1 MKELSYFDRMAA
13 VPLQLLSEQQM
24 AQPARRILLMEAG
37 LVGLRHQLHQG
48 RENKSR
54 EVLILPLGRPMT
66 LVLAKRPLLQWLL
79 LKWRSSPRGKPAP
92 FHSAVAMVPVIW
104 QWSPFRKYA
113 KRTNPSVST
122 KRVLFRTRKHSNRMR
137 MARLPTVGDSVATW
151 CQYPGALCSEVSSD
165 CYQMS
170 LVEGRTRAGWGEALS
185 AISGRGGW
193 DGGGALYCEVQC
205 IMGNGHMGT
214 PSLWTDTTENITF
227 PQLHWRAVTIKHF
240 WEVKRVFYLKF
251 ANKFRYVHPVS
262 NFTISFVATHKS
274 TYT

>member
-1 MKELSYFDRMAA
+1 
-13 VPLQLLSEQQM
+13 
-24 AQPARRILLMEAG
+24 MEAG

-92 FHSAVAMVPVIW
+92 FRSAVAMVPVIW

-151 CQYPGALCSEVSSD
+151 CQYPGALCNEV
-165 CYQMS
+165 QWS
-170 LVEGRTRAGWGEALS
+170 LNRSPVIATRCHKWRGGLGLRWGWG
-185 AISGRGGW
+185 
-193 DGGGALYCEVQC
+193 C
-205 IMGNGHMGT
+205 I
-214 PSLWTDTTENITF
+214 LWG
-227 PQLHWRAVTIKHF
+227 PMHHG
-240 WEVKRVFYLKF
+240 
-251 ANKFRYVHPVS
+251 
-262 NFTISFVATHKS
+262 
-274 TYT
+274 